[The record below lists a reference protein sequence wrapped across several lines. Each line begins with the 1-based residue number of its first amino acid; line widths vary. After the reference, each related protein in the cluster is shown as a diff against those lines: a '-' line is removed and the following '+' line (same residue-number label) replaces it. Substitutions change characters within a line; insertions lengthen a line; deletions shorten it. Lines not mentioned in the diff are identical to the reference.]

1 MQCIAKISST
11 EGLFV
16 MPIAPT
22 SHHSF
27 LSILAFLESFYMV
40 LINKKQV
47 LKQSEHFLFFHLYY
61 IRVKFKTAGS
71 FLPLD
76 LEKI

>member
-1 MQCIAKISST
+1 MHST

-22 SHHSF
+22 SHHHF
-27 LSILAFLESFYMV
+27 LSILVFMETFYMV
-40 LINKKQV
+40 LINRKQV
-47 LKQSEHFLFFHLYY
+47 LEQSEDFF
-61 IRVKFKTAGS
+61 IRVKFKTASS

>member
-1 MQCIAKISST
+1 
-11 EGLFV
+11 

-22 SHHSF
+22 FHHHF
-27 LSILAFLESFYMV
+27 LSIFAFLESFYMV